1 MEGEG
6 GVGELSE
13 GEGGGGVDTSTRVV
27 GGDILAPAASQENYQ
42 HRGDT
47 GDNLNNNHRL

>member
-47 GDNLNNNHRL
+47 GDNLNNS